1 MKHTARSFHDRVKKL
16 FGREITIPKYVV
28 ILAVILLIA
37 FDLRIQSVIHTV
49 VDTPIRGDAREYFL
63 YGYNLK
69 HYGTYSKSDTLFIKS
84 EVPPTPDAMRAPV
97 YGFFVSLFLGNPPT
111 DGDISRLT
119 LAQAVISTLAVLIVF
134 LIARKIIPV
143 PYALAAAGLT
153 AISPHLVAS
162 NIYILSE
169 TLFSFMLVVA
179 VYAATRI
186 NRDDHLAL
194 LFLTGVLLAAV
205 ALTHPM
211 MLYFIVPSAIFF
223 WGYWGW
229 KKGYKKT
236 ILLLLGFFVI
246 YGSWTTRNMVSLGA
260 GGDNHLMRIVLRTGI
275 YPDLRYQD
283 KPETFPY
290 PYHHDPDFKETSKDL
305 PSVLTE
311 LVRAFRESPAKQL
324 RWYLV
329 GKPAMLYS
337 WDLKEAYRFDQRG
350 DVFTYPVVSSP
361 YNYLPHFRL
370 THWFMRAT
378 HGVWVALMAAGIVIA
393 WLPRKRLGLSENAAF
408 IARFVSLLLLYHTA
422 IMIAGVSIPRH
433 ALSMRPFLYI
443 LSMLPVALA
452 CQRFLKW
459 QAPKPAKSTNNY
471 RRARWPKSLKK
482 ASQ

>member
-1 MKHTARSFHDRVKKL
+1 MKHTARRFHDRLKKL
-16 FGREITIPKYVV
+16 FGRKITIPKHFV

-37 FDLRIQSVIHTV
+37 FDLRVQSVIHTV
-49 VDTPIRGDAREYFL
+49 VDTPIRGDAVEYLL
-63 YGYNLK
+63 YGYNLR
-69 HYGTYSKSDTLFIKS
+69 HHGTYSKSDTLFAKS
-84 EVPPTPDAMRAPV
+84 EIPPTPDAMRAPV
-97 YGFFVSLFLGNPPT
+97 YGMFVSLFLGNPPT
-111 DGDISRLT
+111 DGDLSRLT

-134 LIARKIIPV
+134 LIARNIIPV

-186 NRDDHLAL
+186 NRDDHLEL

-211 MLYFIVPSAIFF
+211 MLYFNVPAALFLLV
-223 WGYWGW
+223 YWGW
-229 KKGYKKT
+229 KKGYRKS
-236 ILLLLGFFVI
+236 ILLLLGFFVL
-246 YGSWTTRNMVSLGA
+246 YGGWTTRNIISIGA

-305 PSVLTE
+305 PSVLKE
-311 LVRAFRESPAKQL
+311 MARALRESPAKQL
-324 RWYLV
+324 KWYLI

-337 WDLKEAYRFDQRG
+337 WDLKEAYRYNERG
-350 DVFTYPVVSSP
+350 DVFTYPVVSTP
-361 YNYLPHFRL
+361 YSYLPHFRL

-378 HGVWVALMAAGIVIA
+378 HGGWVALMAAGIVIA
-393 WLPRKRLGLSENAAF
+393 WLPRKRLGLSENATF
-408 IARFVSLLLLYHTA
+408 IARFVSLLLVYHTA
-422 IMIAGVSIPRH
+422 VMIAGVSIPRH
-433 ALSMRPFLYI
+433 ALAMRPFLYI

-459 QAPKPAKSTNNY
+459 RAPKPAMSGNKQ
-471 RRARWPKSLKK
+471 RRAVSPKPPK
-482 ASQ
+482 